1 MAVPGLLA
9 RKTTLRSRRRLIVL
23 RAEKAGNVF
32 SSALELIPRV
42 SASKGASAE
51 HFPLLTLVRPTSFSG
66 QALRE
71 STVKWIPHLQ
81 GVQRQAHAPMPT
93 TS

>member
-23 RAEKAGNVF
+23 RAEKACNIF

-51 HFPLLTLVRPTSFSG
+51 HFPLLTLARPTSFSG

-71 STVKWIPHLQ
+71 STVQEQVDL
-81 GVQRQAHAPMPT
+81 VT
-93 TS
+93 E